1 VRQPVQ
7 AEERGA
13 ALEVD
18 QNEVEVLGG
27 VGDGQPE
34 HERPQQFGLAGSG
47 RADDQAMRAHAALR
61 RLLDVEFHRAAVGA
75 VADRHPQPVPRR
87 PGLPQGG
94 HVQRAQAV
102 DAEQRAERWC

>member
-1 VRQPVQ
+1 
-7 AEERGA
+7 
-13 ALEVD
+13 
-18 QNEVEVLGG
+18 
-27 VGDGQPE
+27 
-34 HERPQQFGLAGSG
+34 
-47 RADDQAMRAHAALR
+47 MWAHAALR

-102 DAEQRAERWC
+102 DAEQRGERGVERERIFGQAPRRRGPQRGELPGQRFGLGER